1 MMRSSI
7 LMEVTRA
14 MSMEHRCL
22 FQAMRSDV
30 CEPWGYVAPVIAAV
44 VTRATGVRH
53 IYLIEIFLALGKPK
67 HHPEQSSS
75 CIISSLSGKIP
86 VKDRGDIV
94 NSFNREGSGPQ
105 VSIKWIKSFI

>member
-44 VTRATGVRH
+44 VTRATHLLNFV
-53 IYLIEIFLALGKPK
+53 
-67 HHPEQSSS
+67 
-75 CIISSLSGKIP
+75 ISSIMQIP
-86 VKDRGDIV
+86 LNYLKL
-94 NSFNREGSGPQ
+94 F
-105 VSIKWIKSFI
+105 

>member
-14 MSMEHRCL
+14 MSMDHRCL

-44 VTRATGVRH
+44 VTCATGVRH
-53 IYLIEIFLALGKPK
+53 IYLI
-67 HHPEQSSS
+67 SSGGAYHR
-75 CIISSLSGKIP
+75 CCF
-86 VKDRGDIV
+86 R
-94 NSFNREGSGPQ
+94 R
-105 VSIKWIKSFI
+105 